1 MIYSKPR
8 NVLKKIF
15 VNFKEIV
22 KYSKEVGIPLVSDQD
37 VNKVL
42 TKIAKLLYFKD
53 GELYMREL
61 PYFKNLDDMAR
72 LGQ

>member
-53 GELYMREL
+53 GELYMRE
-61 PYFKNLDDMAR
+61 FKNLDDMAR